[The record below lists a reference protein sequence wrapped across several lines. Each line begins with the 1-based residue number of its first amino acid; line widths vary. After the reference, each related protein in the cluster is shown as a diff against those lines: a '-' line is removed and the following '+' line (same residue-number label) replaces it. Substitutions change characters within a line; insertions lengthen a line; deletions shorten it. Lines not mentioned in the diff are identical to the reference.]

1 MPRHEAA
8 DAGAAPHCNAEAA
21 GDGRR
26 LIEVVSRLET
36 PILHSERTTM
46 RAQILKAFGGPEN
59 FVLTDIPTPV
69 IEPGKLLIRL
79 AATSVNQIDIKIRG
93 GLPIGPDLPAVLGAD
108 VAGVIEAV
116 GDGVIGFVPGD
127 EVYGCAGGVK
137 GQGGAFA
144 EYILA
149 DARLIAPKPRSL
161 SMREAAALPLVAIT
175 AWDALERCV
184 ASASDHVLIHGGV
197 GGVGHV
203 AIQLAKTLGAR
214 VATTVPSAEA
224 AALAKSLGADETIN
238 FRTETPGAYTDRL
251 TAGRGFDVIIDTI
264 GGDNLPNSFT
274 ALAHEGRIATTNTRT
289 TQDLGPLHAKAAS
302 LHVVFMLLPMLR
314 GPGRDRHGR
323 ILRSLARMADSGKLR
338 PLIDDSR
345 FTLETAPDAHRR
357 LESGKAQGKVVIDIA
372 DQKSASPSTCDQT
385 SGAALMK
392 D

>member
-1 MPRHEAA
+1 MGFENPIWRCARNCAVTVQMAGMNKIFSNNKQERRQAVASIAA
-8 DAGAAPHCNAEAA
+8 KSAAFER
-21 GDGRR
+21 GSFT
-26 LIEVVSRLET
+26 LI
-36 PILHSERTTM
+36 RTIIM
-46 RAQILKAFGGPEN
+46 RAQILKAFGGPAN
-59 FVLTDIPTPV
+59 FVLTDIPTPG

-108 VAGVIEAV
+108 VAGVVEAV
-116 GDGVIGFVPGD
+116 GDGVIGFTQGD

-137 GQGGAFA
+137 GQGGTMA

-175 AWDALERCV
+175 AWDALERSMV
-184 ASASDHVLIHGGV
+184 SSSDHVLIH

-203 AIQLAKTLGAR
+203 AIQLAKTLSAR
-214 VATTVPSAEA
+214 IATTVPSVET

-238 FRTETPGAYTDRL
+238 FHEETVSAYVERW
-251 TAGRGFDVIIDTI
+251 TAGRGFDVVVDTI
-264 GGDNLPNSFT
+264 GGDNLPNS
-274 ALAHEGRIATTNTRT
+274 ALAHEGRIATTNSRT
-289 TQDLGPLHAKAAS
+289 TQDLGSLHAKAAS

-314 GPGRDRHGR
+314 GPSRDRHGR
-323 ILRSLARMADSGKLR
+323 ILRSIEQMADGGKLR
-338 PLIDDSR
+338 PLIDDSH

-372 DQKSASPSTCDQT
+372 DQRSAS
-385 SGAALMK
+385 
-392 D
+392 